1 MDQSLYLYVLQY
13 QINHQTDKKAR
24 VILLSLLFVNVTTPF
39 FHSQKFA
46 RFDISFHYIILYDV
60 TTVSFDLVW
69 FVLGIL
75 PDSPLGSSMSLN
87 VKAALQG
94 TVDLVSLDAKWIKRW
109 KDKCNNKFINPRR
122 LVNQRNETNNKKM
135 YSLTMFPYPSGML
148 HMGHLRVY
156 TISDVLARY
165 YRMNGYDLIHPM
177 GWDAFGLPA
186 ENAAV
191 ERKINPEVWTKLNIS
206 KMKDQMQLMSTDFD
220 WSREI
225 STCDPEYYKWT
236 QKIFLE
242 LFKNGLAYRKKA
254 EINWDPIDKTVLA
267 NEQVDSEGRSWRSGA
282 IVEKKLLEQWFL
294 GITKYAKSLNKD
306 LDLLVDWPSKVK
318 TMQKHWIGE
327 SNGCELKFP
336 VNSDSLNL
344 KLPVDFLNVF
354 TTRVETIFSVQYLAL
369 SFDHPISQMF
379 INLDPNLKKF
389 IDKFNKQGEESEKS
403 KEGYQLK
410 NIFVTNPLDANIKLP
425 VFIAPYVISSY
436 GSGAVMGCPAHD
448 LRDFEFWLKNMGE
461 DSAIIYTVE
470 PNKNNEFEFKE
481 GEPFTLK
488 DGKMNINS
496 KFLQGLST
504 KDAREK
510 VINELKLI
518 QMGDHKTNFRIRDW
532 LISRQRYWGAPIPII
547 HCDSCGIVPVPDKDL
562 PVKLPHV
569 DKLLGKGGSPLSQIE
584 EFVNCECPKCH
595 KPAKRD
601 TDTMDTFMDSSW
613 YVFRYLDSKNDK
625 EPFSKELATKYM
637 PVDQYIGGVEHA
649 ILHLLYSRFISKFF
663 NDIGWYENKE
673 MNGEPFKQLIT
684 QGMVHGKTFVNP
696 HTGKFLKPDEYIITE
711 NGDAIIKETSE
722 VASVSYEKMSKS
734 KYNGADPAEC
744 INKHGAD
751 ATRAHILFQAPINDI
766 LDWDESKIVGIE
778 RWLKKVLKLSA
789 DLVTNSKDIPTIEL
803 SDYVKPVTD
812 DDISLHNTLYEF
824 EKGINE
830 SFGKVPSLNTLISF
844 YMKYT
849 NTLTDTIKKGNN
861 NYTWKYLEYKYLTL
875 LKYMAPVT
883 PATCEEAFEIFRSKN
898 QNNKEQFLLEAEWP
912 KLEDPIEAGVNYNVM
927 INGKMK
933 FVYKSAKSLNEN
945 IDDCVEKILSTEQG
959 AKHLGG
965 KEIKKVI
972 IKKGAIV
979 FILKK

>member
-1 MDQSLYLYVLQY
+1 M
-13 QINHQTDKKAR
+13 NR
-24 VILLSLLFVNVTTPF
+24 
-39 FHSQKFA
+39 
-46 RFDISFHYIILYDV
+46 
-60 TTVSFDLVW
+60 TVV
-69 FVLGIL
+69 GTNI
-75 PDSPLGSSMSLN
+75 
-87 VKAALQG
+87 KAAVQG
-94 TVDLVSLDAKWIKRW
+94 TVDLVSLDAKWIGRW
-109 KDKCNNKFINPRR
+109 RTKCDDKFINPRR
-122 LVNQRNETNNKKM
+122 LVNLPNGQKKKKM

-191 ERKINPEVWTKLNIS
+191 ERGVNPEDWTKLNIS

-242 LFKNGLAYRKKA
+242 LYKHGLAYRKKA

-294 GITKYAKSLNKD
+294 GITKYAKALNKD
-306 LDLLVDWPSKVK
+306 LNLLEDWPSKVK
-318 TMQKHWIGE
+318 AMQKNWIGE
-327 SNGCELKFP
+327 SIGCELKFL
-336 VNSDSLNL
+336 VNSKDSTL
-344 KLPVDFLNVF
+344 KLPLDMLEVF

-369 SFDHPISQMF
+369 SFDHPITQMF
-379 INLDPNLKKF
+379 YELDPNLKNF
-389 IDKFNKQGEESEKS
+389 VDRLNAEGDESEKS

-410 NIFVTNPLDANIKLP
+410 NVFATNPLDASIKLP
-425 VFIAPYVISSY
+425 VFVAPYVLSNY

-448 LRDFEFWLKNMGE
+448 TRDFEFWLTNMGP

-470 PNKNNEFEFKE
+470 PTDASTEVLVEGKPYISKE
-481 GEPFTLK
+481 
-488 DGKMNINS
+488 GKMNANAKI
-496 KFLQGLST
+496 FEGLST
-504 KDAREK
+504 KEARKK
-510 VINELKLI
+510 VTQELKLI

-532 LISRQRYWGAPIPII
+532 LISRQRYWGAPIPMI
-547 HCDSCGIVPVPDKDL
+547 HCDSCGVVPVPDEDL

-569 DKLLGKGGSPLSQIE
+569 EQLLTKGGSPLAQID
-584 EFVNCECPKCH
+584 EFVNCKCPKCGNN
-595 KPAKRD
+595 AKRD

-613 YVFRYLDSKNDK
+613 YYLRFLDPHNDK

-637 PVDQYIGGVEHA
+637 PIDQYIGGVEHA

-663 NDIGWYENKE
+663 SDIGMYENKE

-696 HTGKFLKPDEYIITE
+696 ENGKFLKPDEYSITTS
-711 NGDAIIKETSE
+711 GDAIVKATGE
-722 VASVSYEKMSKS
+722 VASISYEKMSKS

-744 INKHGAD
+744 INNHGAD

-766 LDWDESKIVGIE
+766 LDWDEAKIIGVE
-778 RWLKKVLKLSA
+778 RWLKKVLKLSVDLA
-789 DLVTNSKDIPTIEL
+789 DKCEEESTIAVNKHFE
-803 SDYVKPVTD
+803 PVTD
-812 DDISLHNTLYEF
+812 EDIQLHNILYEF
-824 EKGINE
+824 EKGIND
-830 SFGKVPSLNTLISF
+830 SFGKTPSLNTLISY

-849 NTLTDTIKKGNN
+849 NELVASVKKGQVTN
-861 NYTWKYLEYKYLTL
+861 KYLEYKFLNL

-883 PATCEEAFEIFRSKN
+883 PATCEEAFELFKYKSKN
-898 QNNKEQFLLEAEWP
+898 YNENVFLLESDWP
-912 KLEDPIEAGVNYNVM
+912 ALDQPVASSLVNYNV
-927 INGKMK
+927 IIGGKMRLVHK
-933 FVYKSAKSLNEN
+933 STPDLINDKELCYKEIMAT
-945 IDDCVEKILSTEQG
+945 DQG
-959 AKHLGG
+959 AKYLAG
-965 KEIKKVI
+965 KEVKKVI
-972 IKKGAIV
+972 PKKGTIV
-979 FILKK
+979 FIVKK